1 MTITLAEAKPLS
13 QDKLTGFV
21 IDEFRKDP
29 ILDSMVFDNT
39 VKPQGGETLAYVY
52 NRVTTLPTAAGRAIN
67 SEYTPQETKTTAY
80 TVNLKP
86 FGGSFQ
92 LDRVIINHEKQ
103 VLDHIQFQIQ
113 QKVQAT
119 RALFADWFVNGDSG
133 ATGSLS
139 FDGINDAI
147 TGSSTEVT
155 PGSAVDLSTSS
166 NIDSNWK
173 VFLDY
178 LRKMRAKLDGAPT
191 LYMMNRDMFA
201 VFQSVMDRAGIN
213 LASKQNYGE
222 EVLQWGS
229 SLVVAVGDKPGTSN
243 PIISTST
250 ATATSGHTSIFAAR
264 IGLDGV
270 HAVSPD
276 GGSLVEVFLPDL
288 KIPGAVKT
296 GEVEMVA
303 AVAVKA
309 TRSAG
314 VLRKIKIA

>member
-13 QDKLTGFV
+13 QDKLTEFV

-39 VKPQGGETLAYVY
+39 VKPQGGETMAYVY
-52 NRVTTLPTAAGRAIN
+52 NRVSTLPTAAGRALN

-103 VLDHIQFQIQ
+103 VVDHIQFQIQ

-119 RALFADWFVNGDSG
+119 RALFADWFFNGDAG

-147 TGSSTEVT
+147 TGSSTEIT
-155 PGSAVDLSTSS
+155 PSSAIDLSTSA

-173 VFLDY
+173 SFLDY

-191 LYMMNRDMFA
+191 LYAMNRDAFA

-213 LASKQNYGE
+213 LASKQNYGD

-250 ATATSGHTSIFAAR
+250 ATATSGHTSIFATR

-270 HAVSPD
+270 HGVSPD
-276 GGSLVEVFLPDL
+276 GGSLVEVFLPDM
-288 KIPGAVKT
+288 KTSGAVKT